1 MHWSRILGVGLLVV
15 GVIQLFM
22 GWNASESLTEDV
34 HETLTGR
41 FTDETTRY
49 LIGGGLAAVVG
60 LVLLMFGV
68 RR

>member
-1 MHWSRILGVGLLVV
+1 MHWSRIVGIGLLVLGLV
-15 GVIQLFM
+15 LLFL
-22 GWNASESLTEDV
+22 GWQASQGMAEEI

-41 FTDETTRY
+41 FTDDTQMY
-49 LIGGGLAAVVG
+49 FIGGAVSAVVG